1 MTLVTDLIQI
11 THRYKSLVADDL
23 IEHPTHPLPAHPP
36 PVPANHS
43 IMMGKCKKNLQNVM
57 KVDLGDCKFK
67 RGEILPV
74 RVQQS
79 SKDGHHM
86 EQTVHKIPMPQNNP
100 PPLLPSTPPQHL
112 RPLGTTHFLRH
123 ATWWMNWSVQNVYVR
138 VFSLLDVF

>member
-79 SKDGHHM
+79 SKDGRHM
-86 EQTVHKIPMPQNNP
+86 EQTVHRIPTPQNNP
-100 PPLLPSTPPQHL
+100 PPSYLQPLP
-112 RPLGTTHFLRH
+112 G
-123 ATWWMNWSVQNVYVR
+123 V
-138 VFSLLDVF
+138 